1 MEQVIDSL
9 PDPQHETILED
20 YLAQLSA
27 SNPCLQR
34 LGLSS
39 AILACA
45 RHALLR
51 SLLQNVFLKQE
62 LLPQLV
68 RDYVNIGDDEPN
80 GKMEAKNRLSQV
92 RSSATRT
99 RRAHVH

>member
-9 PDPQHETILED
+9 PDNQHEVIIEEH
-20 YLAQLSA
+20 LAQLSA

-34 LGLSS
+34 LGLTS
-39 AILACA
+39 AVLACA

-51 SLLQNVFLKQE
+51 SLLQNTFLSHE

-68 RDYVNIGDDEPN
+68 RDYVSIADDDPSS
-80 GKMEAKNRLSQV
+80 KKEAKLRLCQV
-92 RSSATRT
+92 QRKARSPLAR
-99 RRAHVH
+99 